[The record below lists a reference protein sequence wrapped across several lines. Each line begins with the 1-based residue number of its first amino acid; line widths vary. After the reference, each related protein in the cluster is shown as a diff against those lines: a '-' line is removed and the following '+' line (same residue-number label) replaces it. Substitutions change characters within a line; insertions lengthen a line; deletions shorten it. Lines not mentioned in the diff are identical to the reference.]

1 LKGLSKY
8 SFAIISSVFL
18 SIIPVIFSSVLTVL
32 VITNENTI
40 RDYNWQTWT
49 LVTTICCI
57 TSTFAF
63 TPPTFLALIFG
74 YFIGWKGLMP
84 LLALNMGAIFLVNII
99 TNLLDKNRFKK
110 IVSENEKVK
119 NILDNIRKQEFKLI
133 FFTKLSPVLPFALTN
148 FVFALSG
155 AKLKN
160 ILLAGFLGMIPRT
173 VLAVWTGSEAK
184 EIRRLLENPNEGNV
198 EKILLIVLVIGSVAG
213 ILYFVL
219 PKKK

>member
-1 LKGLSKY
+1 M
-8 SFAIISSVFL
+8 
-18 SIIPVIFSSVLTVL
+18 LTVL

-49 LVTTICCI
+49 LVTVICCI

-74 YFIGWKGLMP
+74 YFIGWKGLVP

>member
-1 LKGLSKY
+1 M
-8 SFAIISSVFL
+8 
-18 SIIPVIFSSVLTVL
+18 LTVL